1 MASTPSYLP
10 VYTLS
15 TELAP
20 TESDYLVIQ
29 SGADNGDVKLLGVD
43 TFLDTFLREFMDG
56 SGIDAET
63 KATYAA
69 MGWEDPS

>member
-1 MASTPSYLP
+1 MANTPSYLP

-29 SGADNGDVKLLGVD
+29 SGAENGDVKLLGVD

-56 SGIDAET
+56 SVIDQET
-63 KATYAA
+63 KDAYTA